1 VRFVGPTDSG
11 CGLRNLVSA
20 LFEPVVGQR
29 HGVGVERV
37 GFDDVGSRPQVFFV
51 NLAHHVRAGQREQVV
66 AALELHR
73 PAGEPPAAVVL
84 LLQSV
89 ALHHRAEASV
99 EQQDAALQLVV

>member
-1 VRFVGPTDSG
+1 M
-11 CGLRNLVSA
+11 
-20 LFEPVVGQR
+20 
-29 HGVGVERV
+29 
-37 GFDDVGSRPQVFFV
+37 